1 MNKKLPHIVIIGAG
15 FGGLHAAHALAGKP
29 VRVTLIDK
37 RNYHLFQPLLYQVAT
52 AGISP
57 HEIAYPVRAIF
68 QRQKNFEFLMARVHG
83 VDFERKRV
91 LSEHGEVT
99 YDYLILAAGASVN
112 FFGNA
117 SLEQNALPLKDVS
130 DAVTVRN
137 HVLRMFEMAALETD
151 PQKRAAMLTFV
162 VVGGGPTGV
171 ESAGALSELVS
182 LVLRRDFKRMDIKS
196 VSVLLLEAAPSLL
209 TGFPAP
215 LQQSARRALER
226 KQVQVRLEAKVDN
239 FDGQALTLSN
249 DEVIPAR
256 TVLWSAGVQAA
267 SLLRNLE
274 LETSR
279 AGRVKV
285 LPTLQVPVWPDVYVV
300 GDGSYFEE
308 DGKALPM
315 VAPVAT
321 QQGKHAV
328 RNILAQINGKPLKP
342 FHYTD
347 LGMMATIGRN
357 AAVAV
362 TLGMQFR
369 GFLAWVV
376 WLVIHLI
383 GLIGFRNRLIVLINW
398 AWDYFFYD
406 RAVRLISRE

>member
-68 QRQKNFEFLMARVHG
+68 QRQKNFEFLMARAHG

-151 PQKRAAMLTFV
+151 SQKRAAMLTFV